1 MRDRLAWRAGLLV
14 LALGL
19 LTTRGLDTADAAVHL
34 DLALAVALRGETTLS
49 IDPGALWVPSRP
61 LAGGLFYQALDGLRS
76 ASAPG
81 LAALALPLSG
91 ASARLEDEP
100 PRFDALF
107 RAGDPRAVVRPLQT
121 SPSVIAF
128 ALLGPLFAALSV
140 VFLALAARALALS
153 RGAAIAAVSALAVG
167 SPLLSYAGSQWTQLP
182 VAAGLAFVLWRL
194 AAREASAGARV
205 LPIGIACGLVVLVR
219 PDQLPLVV
227 VAGAVLYRI
236 ERGWRRSPSRSMARF
251 LVPVAVAL
259 GLLSAWGLPESG
271 GGWSPRTL
279 PEGLFGLLASPRTG
293 LLVFAPFALFA
304 PLGLARTKQRPI
316 AALVVA
322 WLLSALVV
330 YGGWFDWAASLAY
343 GPRFLVPL
351 LPALALA
358 FGAAYDAL
366 PPRLRSLAWA
376 AVALGV
382 AGAVPGALVLHA
394 RIDDPDRPFHPSVLA
409 AWRALLEGPA
419 VGALGVD
426 CASTYVVAYPLL
438 ALLAAAAGLAL
449 ETRRPTG

>member
-34 DLALAVALRGETTLS
+34 DLALALALRGETTLS

-61 LAGGLFYQALDGLRS
+61 LAGGLFYQGPDGLRS

-91 ASARLEDEP
+91 ASARLEEEP

-107 RAGDPRAVVRPLQT
+107 REGDPRAVVRPLQT

-153 RGAAIAAVSALAVG
+153 RGAAIAAVAALAVG

-251 LVPVAVAL
+251 VVPVAVAL

-279 PEGLFGLLASPRTG
+279 PEGLFGLVASPRTG

-304 PLGLARTKQRPI
+304 PLGLARMRQRPI
-316 AALVVA
+316 AALVA
-322 WLLSALVV
+322 GWLLSALVV

-358 FGAAYDAL
+358 FGAAYDVLA
-366 PPRLRSLAWA
+366 PRLRSLAWA
-376 AVALGV
+376 AVAIG
-382 AGAVPGALVLHA
+382 AAAAVPGALVLHA
-394 RIDDPDRPFHPSVLA
+394 RIDDADRFFHPSILA
-409 AWRALLEGPA
+409 AWRALFEGPA

-438 ALLAAAAGLAL
+438 ALLAAVAGLVL

>member
-34 DLALAVALRGETTLS
+34 DLALALALRGETTLS

-61 LAGGLFYQALDGLRS
+61 LAGGLFYQAPDGLRS

-81 LAALALPLSG
+81 LAALALPFSG

-107 RAGDPRAVVRPLQT
+107 REGDPRAVVRPLQT

-279 PEGLFGLLASPRTG
+279 PEGSSACSPARARGSSSSRRSRSSLRSAS
-293 LLVFAPFALFA
+293 
-304 PLGLARTKQRPI
+304 RTKQRPI
-316 AALVVA
+316 AALVA
-322 WLLSALVV
+322 GWLLAALVV

-366 PPRLRSLAWA
+366 PARLRSLAWA
-376 AVALGV
+376 AVAI
-382 AGAVPGALVLHA
+382 GAAAALPGALVLHA
-394 RIDDPDRPFHPSVLA
+394 RIDDADRFFHPSVLA

-438 ALLAAAAGLAL
+438 ALLAAVAGLVL